1 MNVYPLGLNLGL
13 TYEFYLFLI
22 EVFGLKYEETSS
34 NKTDQKRVIQT
45 LIKDYIKNTL
55 SIEPEY
61 INIFLFRLKK
71 SIYCLPVKP
80 STVVEKQ
87 NIQSLSAYKTAIKD
101 KSITVPHKQKLTV
114 NSSESKE
121 LITKIIKS
129 PENYQFLKMNDSD
142 SESESYTSFASIE
155 LDENLKSVIE
165 SDYPNTQNIFNTNLE
180 SAKEAADFPAF
191 TRKLETSLLDQSPI
205 IESETTHD
213 GNINRTF
220 FTNNLNANEG
230 GTVKLQD
237 YINEEASGSSDE
249 WLDSQLFVITLKK
262 PTQWTDLQKI
272 GALLTA
278 VKGDLGKQLNLELQ
292 RLDSGDLNLNT
303 FRTTLSK
310 LTKKSSSE
318 YSRILDKM
326 RYSGDITIREFYNK
340 IYTIVKKLLVA
351 SSPKSQV
358 DQKTC
363 QNLSSTYLKSKVL
376 RDNYH
381 FQLSEKCGFDLVEL
395 AEQIQSINM
404 TPVVSNLNKIT
415 TDKRNTGVK
424 PEQNNWNQK
433 NGQQYTFND
442 KNNIRPN
449 VNYNRNI
456 TARPQYGK
464 PRDFQQTQNFR
475 PYQNQFQQF
484 QPRAFQNTFRAIDCH
499 YCGKNGHGWARCFI
513 REREQPTWNPNIGR
527 EEGENDPYFN
537 IDI

>member
-45 LIKDYIKNTL
+45 LIKDYITNTL

-61 INIFLFRLKK
+61 INIFLFWLKK
-71 SIYCLPVKP
+71 SIYFLPVKP

-142 SESESYTSFASIE
+142 SESESYTSFGSIE

-475 PYQNQFQQF
+475 PYQNNQQF

>member
-71 SIYCLPVKP
+71 SIYFLPVKP

-142 SESESYTSFASIE
+142 SESESYTSFGSIE

-475 PYQNQFQQF
+475 PYQNNQQF